1 MSAPPVSCAWA
12 PWWSPEQLRDFR
24 NHVESVVHARFG
36 EHTVDEVEGTVTVEK
51 MDCVLG
57 LSNLAQTCR
66 AADPEDWRLII
77 YNHVSRLD
85 DFSPDLLA
93 ERLGD
98 YERLQPDLRVRVVGA
113 HHLSQ
118 IDAVCDPLPLGLS
131 ACLSVDLD
139 GAACPVDRSYFTEWG
154 VERGEVMAAALA
166 NTLMDEPLSP
176 LEGDDAP
183 GQFRVL
189 TGDTL
194 FVTGHLLDFA
204 RTIPD
209 VGEMGA
215 VVTVP
220 AAHTVM
226 VCPVELDEQ
235 FVDDSATMLAASY
248 IRYLAGPNSV
258 SPNALWWRPGHPL
271 EGFARLDDQAFE
283 LVAPDPLR
291 SQLWNNLK
299 TKRDE

>member
-12 PWWSPEQLRDFR
+12 PWWAPEQLHDFL
-24 NHVESVVHARFG
+24 NHVESVVQARFG
-36 EHTVDEVEGTVTVEK
+36 EHALDEAEGTVTVEK

-66 AADPEDWRLII
+66 AADAEDWRLII
-77 YNHVSRLD
+77 YSHVARLD
-85 DFSPDLLA
+85 DFAPDLLA
-93 ERLGD
+93 ERLGN
-98 YERLQPDLRVRVVGA
+98 YEQLQPDLRIRVVGA

-118 IDAVCDPLPLGLS
+118 IDAVSDPLPLGLS

-139 GAACPVDRSYFTEWG
+139 GAACPVDRSYFSEWG
-154 VERGEVMAAALA
+154 VEQGEVMAAALA
-166 NTLMDEPLSP
+166 NTLMDEPLTP
-176 LEGDDAP
+176 LEGDDVP
-183 GQFRVL
+183 GQFRIL

-204 RTIPD
+204 RTVPD
-209 VGEMGA
+209 VGEQGA

-226 VCPVELDEQ
+226 VCPVELDDR

-271 EGFARLDDQAFE
+271 EGFARLDNQAFQ
-283 LVAPDPLR
+283 LVAPEPLR
-291 SQLWNNLK
+291 SQLWEGLQSK
-299 TKRDE
+299 

>member
-1 MSAPPVSCAWA
+1 VK
-12 PWWSPEQLRDFR
+12 
-24 NHVESVVHARFG
+24 NVVQARFG
-36 EHTVDEVEGTVTVEK
+36 EHTVDEAEGTVTVEK

-66 AADPEDWRLII
+66 AADTEDWRLII
-77 YNHVSRLD
+77 YSHVARLD
-85 DFSPDLLA
+85 DFAPDLLA

-98 YERLQPDLRVRVVGA
+98 YEQLQPDLRVRVVGA

-139 GAACPVDRSYFTEWG
+139 GAACPVDRSYFSEWG
-154 VERGEVMAAALA
+154 VKQGEVMAAALA
-166 NTLMDEPLSP
+166 NTLMDEPLTP
-176 LEGDDAP
+176 LEGDYAP

-204 RTIPD
+204 RTVPD
-209 VGEMGA
+209 VGDMGA